1 MRTHLTPVLLLP
13 LAALLAC
20 GGSDSAERTDS
31 GTATS
36 SAAPATEAAATDASA
51 PFAFTAADLDAL
63 DRGLARETELFRAS
77 QAQAASAK
85 TPAERGAAAQAGFE
99 DSTIPEGAKAAGLD
113 VERYRRVRET
123 VNEVLTNMSF
133 QRKIDGPMR
142 LDTSLATPE
151 MKAKL
156 AIDPMTTLPPES
168 AAALRAGLDRIVKT
182 WTEYKRLTAVS
193 G

>member
-13 LAALLAC
+13 LAALLSC
-20 GGSDSAERTDS
+20 GGSDTAARTDS
-31 GTATS
+31 TAATTS
-36 SAAPATEAAATDASA
+36 SAAPTTDASA